1 MTAPSVAAPLP
12 TAFTAILKQ
21 AVERVPG
28 ARAAIFLDWEGEA
41 IDEYTEASRTGI
53 RLVGAHVGV
62 LFSLARERGA
72 SWGAPAELIIET
84 ERAVVVVQAIADQY
98 LVVLEAAPEASLGL
112 LRRELARA
120 TDALRAEI

>member
-1 MTAPSVAAPLP
+1 MAAPLP
-12 TAFTAILKQ
+12 TAFTSVLKD

-53 RLVGAHVGV
+53 RLIGAHLGV
-62 LFSLARERGA
+62 LFTLARERGA
-72 SWGAPAELIIET
+72 SWGDPSELIIET
-84 ERAVVVVQAIADQY
+84 ERAVVVVQAIQDQY
-98 LVVLEAAPEASLGL
+98 LVVLEAGPEVSLGL

-120 TDALRAEI
+120 TAALRAEM

>member
-1 MTAPSVAAPLP
+1 MAAPLP
-12 TAFTAILKQ
+12 TAFTSVLKD

-53 RLVGAHVGV
+53 RLIGAHLGV
-62 LFSLARERGA
+62 LFTLARERGA
-72 SWGAPAELIIET
+72 SWGEPSELIIET
-84 ERAVVVVQAIADQY
+84 ERAVVVVQAIQDQY
-98 LVVLEAAPEASLGL
+98 LVVLEAGPEVSLGL

-120 TDALRAEI
+120 TAALRAEM